1 MERPLLR
8 DIVFYLAAGFWAFYV
23 YWKQEIRLYDSLGF
37 LGLYVVYIVVVLV
50 GRYIHN
56 RTRHSLYLSSSEK
69 LVQTSGNPYR
79 IFEY

>member
-8 DIVFYLAAGFWAFYV
+8 DIVFYITAGFWAFYV

-37 LGLYVVYIVVVLV
+37 LGLYVAYILVVLV

-56 RTRHSLYLSSSEK
+56 RTRHQFKQS
-69 LVQTSGNPYR
+69 PY
-79 IFEY
+79 YY